1 MFSLD
6 DHAGNAVTTVAL
18 FVGAATVLYLAR
30 GAFLILALS
39 VLFAYLLEPAVTLV
53 QQHSPLGRKSRT
65 WAIAQVCL
73 LGTLVLG
80 SLGYGFGSRL
90 VAQLKNLNAAVP
102 QILQDLSEGKAPPAP
117 GDRHGLSAA
126 QQRRI
131 QKLLAR
137 HRDFLDHVSER
148 AAASAAYLAA
158 SAIWLFAVPVLA
170 VFILLD
176 GRQVV
181 DAIIEAGERR
191 GDRTVFKRILG
202 RVDAMLAKYI
212 RAQLALAGLSFGFYS
227 VSMLILK
234 FPYAIA
240 LGLLGGAL
248 EFLPTVGWVASAVTI
263 LTVGFLTHSHWIWMA
278 GLLVAWRLV
287 QDYVFSPRIMGKNLE
302 LRPLTVM
309 FALMVGGQVGGIA
322 GVFLSVPTVAGL
334 RIVWLECFSAQN
346 APPALADPPL
356 TRVKA

>member
-1 MFSLD
+1 
-6 DHAGNAVTTVAL
+6 
-18 FVGAATVLYLAR
+18 
-30 GAFLILALS
+30 
-39 VLFAYLLEPAVTLV
+39 
-53 QQHSPLGRKSRT
+53 
-65 WAIAQVCL
+65 
-73 LGTLVLG
+73 
-80 SLGYGFGSRL
+80 
-90 VAQLKNLNAAVP
+90 
-102 QILQDLSEGKAPPAP
+102 
-117 GDRHGLSAA
+117 
-126 QQRRI
+126 
-131 QKLLAR
+131 
-137 HRDFLDHVSER
+137 
-148 AAASAAYLAA
+148 
-158 SAIWLFAVPVLA
+158 
-170 VFILLD
+170 VF
-176 GRQVV
+176 
-181 DAIIEAGERR
+181 E
-191 GDRTVFKRILG
+191 RILG

-263 LTVGFLTHSHWIWMA
+263 LTIGFLTHSHWIWMA

-346 APPALADPPL
+346 APPALVDPPL